1 MPKAN
6 GVLHVKRISKKAIMT
21 PANAIA
27 LFALPMKATG
37 VPITLVE
44 RVNYVMSA
52 KRGAPPPLWEKAS
65 TQTNRACAV

>member
-1 MPKAN
+1 
-6 GVLHVKRISKKAIMT
+6 MT

-44 RVNYVMSA
+44 RANYVRSA

-65 TQTNRACAV
+65 KQTNRACAI

>member
-1 MPKAN
+1 
-6 GVLHVKRISKKAIMT
+6 MT

-44 RVNYVMSA
+44 RANYVRSA

-65 TQTNRACAV
+65 TQTNRACAIQAIVVFSNQPKGTINA